1 MLYSIIS
8 LMQCPVC
15 ASRLARR
22 GSALACKTG
31 HAFDIARQ
39 GCVNLLPGDAH
50 TGTADTAE
58 MVASRARVFD
68 AGCYRPLL
76 DAVAEVAGEAASRTQ
91 GPTPPA
97 IIDVGAG
104 TGEYLAAALDRS
116 PSAIGLALDLSK
128 HAMRRA
134 ARAHPR
140 MGAAV
145 CDAWRALP
153 VRDGAADVLLNI
165 FAPRNAAEYARVL
178 APGGTLVVVTPLQEH
193 LAELVGPLGMIAVD
207 GRKEERLEA
216 TLGGHFERENTR
228 EVRASLTLPHDLIR
242 DLVLM
247 GPSAHHVT
255 PGDLDE
261 RIARLDDPF
270 GVTLAA
276 AISVWRHVAT
286 GNARASEGFSKHP
299 PTV

>member
-8 LMQCPVC
+8 LVQCPLC
-15 ASRLARR
+15 ASRLERR
-22 GSALACKTG
+22 GSTLACKAG
-31 HAFDIARQ
+31 HSFDFARH
-39 GCVNLLPGDAH
+39 GYVNLLPGSAQ
-50 TGTADTAE
+50 TSTADTAE
-58 MVASRARVFD
+58 MVASRARAFA

-76 DAVAEVAGEAASRTQ
+76 EVVAEEVAAAIASSTSGLPAA
-91 GPTPPA
+91 GPLAPHSMPPA

-153 VRDGAADVLLNI
+153 VRDGAADVLLNV
-165 FAPRNAAEYARVL
+165 FAPRNASEYARVL
-178 APGGTLVVVTPLQEH
+178 APDGVLIVVTPLQEH

-207 GRKEERLEA
+207 EHKDERLEA
-216 TLGGHFERENTR
+216 TLGGHFEREVSC
-228 EVRASLTLPHDLIR
+228 EVRTPLELTRDLTR

-247 GPSAHHVT
+247 GPSAHHVS
-255 PGDLDE
+255 PADLE
-261 RIARLDDPF
+261 TRIEALDS
-270 GVTLAA
+270 VHATLAVTV
-276 AISVWRHVAT
+276 STWRL
-286 GNARASEGFSKHP
+286 RSL
-299 PTV
+299 

>member
-31 HAFDIARQ
+31 HSFDIARQ
-39 GCVNLLPGDAH
+39 GYVNLLPGNTH

-76 DAVAEVAGEAASRTQ
+76 EAVAEVAGEAASRTQ
-91 GPTPPA
+91 GPTSPA

-104 TGEYLAAALDRS
+104 TGEYLAAALDRL

-153 VRDGAADVLLNI
+153 VRDGAADVILNI

-193 LAELVGPLGMIAVD
+193 LTELVGPLGMIAVD
-207 GRKEERLEA
+207 GRKEERLDA
-216 TLGGHFERENTR
+216 TLGGHFERETSR
-228 EVRASLTLPHDLIR
+228 EVRATLELTHDLAR
-242 DLVLM
+242 NLVLM
-247 GPSAHHVT
+247 GPSAHHVNVA
-255 PGDLDE
+255 DLE
-261 RIARLDDPF
+261 TRIAGLMEPVAVMLA
-270 GVTLAA
+270 VT
-276 AISVWRHVAT
+276 ISTWRP
-286 GNARASEGFSKHP
+286 ARPEEGSP
-299 PTV
+299 PGELV